1 MILPIYLY
9 GSDVLRQK
17 AAPADLSEK
26 EKITKLVSDME
37 ETLAKSEGC
46 GLAAPQVGE
55 SVRILIVD
63 GTGMTDVYPYL
74 ADFKRVMINPVILEE
89 SEKKCEYSEGCLSIP
104 GIYCDVTR
112 PQSMTVE
119 YYNGDFEK
127 VTETFDKFACRM
139 VQHEMS
145 HLDGDLFVD
154 HVAPIRKKIISKKLM
169 NIAKGKVLQGTPQ
182 KLNKHYDYGCISR
195 I

>member
-9 GSDVLRQK
+9 GSEVLRQK
-17 AAPADLSEK
+17 AAPADLAEK

-74 ADFKRVMINPVILEE
+74 AGFKRVMINPVVLEE

-127 VTETFDKFACRM
+127 VTETLDKFACRM

-154 HVAPIRKKIISKKLM
+154 HVASIRKKIISKKLQ

-182 KLNKHYDYGCISR
+182 KLNKHYDYGCISCV
-195 I
+195 